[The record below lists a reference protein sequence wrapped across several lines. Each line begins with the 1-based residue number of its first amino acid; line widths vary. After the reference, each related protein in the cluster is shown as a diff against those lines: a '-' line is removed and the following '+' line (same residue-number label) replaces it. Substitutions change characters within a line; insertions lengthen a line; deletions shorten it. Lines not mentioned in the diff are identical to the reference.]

1 MSFARSQAP
10 PADENAAHPRELK
23 ALALAKAGPAA
34 GNQRRVLGDVGN
46 LVGSFPTRCNVGKE
60 NAAKQ
65 AAAAADGK
73 VQVKSGVMTRRQSA
87 VAAAQGLLPEP
98 KAGEPGWG
106 ATKPR
111 TGLSR
116 RDLNVPAPAPPAAT
130 AKESKRRAGS
140 SMSSLLQSRSE
151 SAVVDRKQAAPIS
164 PIPDIDKDDKS
175 DPLAASDYVGD
186 IITYYRRIEPLYRV
200 APDYMSRQVDINDKM
215 RAILVDWLVE
225 VHLKFKLMPETLFLT
240 MNVIDRFLEQKPM
253 TRKNLQLV
261 GVTAMLIASKYE
273 EIWAPEVR
281 DFVYISDKAYTRE
294 QILNMEKVML
304 NTLRFNLTVP
314 TPFNFL
320 SRFLKAAD
328 VSNNKEVCTYA
339 TYLVELSMPEY
350 VMLKYSHSMT
360 AAAAV
365 YVANKAFQQSQAYP
379 YALRKH
385 SGFDETSVRP
395 CALALTNLHK
405 KAEKNTLVA
414 VYKKYCNAKYHE
426 VAKAVKPVDLVPDVL
441 DLTE

>member
-1 MSFARSQAP
+1 MAFARSQLQ
-10 PADENAAHPRELK
+10 PADENASHQRELK
-23 ALALAKAGPAA
+23 ALGVAKAGPAA

-73 VQVKSGVMTRRQSA
+73 PQVKSGVMTRRQSA

-116 RDLNVPAPAPPAAT
+116 GDLNVPAPAPAAAT
-130 AKESKRRAGS
+130 AKECKRRAGS

-151 SAVVDRKQAAPIS
+151 SAVVERKQPAPVS

-186 IITYYRRIEPLYRV
+186 IISYYRRIEPLYRV

-225 VHLKFKLMPETLFLT
+225 VHAKFKLMPETLFLT

-294 QILNMEKVML
+294 QILSMEKVML

-320 SRFLKAAD
+320 SRFLKAAG
-328 VSNNKEVCTYA
+328 VNGNKEISTYA
-339 TYLVELSMPEY
+339 TYLVELSLPEY
-350 VMLKYSHSMT
+350 AMLRYSHSMT

-365 YVANKAFQQSQAYP
+365 YVANKAFKQSQAYP

-385 SGFDETSVRP
+385 SGFDEISIRP
-395 CALALTNLHK
+395 CAQALAVLNK
-405 KAEKNTLVA
+405 KAEKASLVA
-414 VYKKYCNAKYHE
+414 VYKKYSTDKYHA
-426 VAKAVKPVDLVPDVL
+426 VSKVVKPFDLVFDAE
-441 DLTE
+441 DSTE